1 MNENDRHF
9 NNPRRANDELHQD
22 IAGMPGFSGI
32 EQEQKISDMRAR
44 NHGESQAEQMER
56 DRRVYANNPAP
67 YTFGATTV
75 NPATAPRMDS
85 FNPQGYGNQPFDQT
99 RGESYVA
106 RFNRHQAEKS
116 LVNRIKNFA
125 SNFKSFDKAKEC
137 WGRNSKNIVIAG
149 CLAGMVV
156 AGGSYVAFINN
167 ANAQGYEE
175 ATAIEQT
182 VDLPNEVYGNY
193 DLEIQNNGDAFFVNS
208 NGDRIQEYNGIEA
221 SEVAQSYD
229 EQGRS
234 R

>member
-9 NNPRRANDELHQD
+9 NNPRRANDELYQD

-85 FNPQGYGNQPFDQT
+85 FNPQGYGNEPFDQT

-125 SNFKSFDKAKEC
+125 SNFKSTISTVPAFTISLVPLLSAAFTVTLVK
-137 WGRNSKNIVIAG
+137 
-149 CLAGMVV
+149 LAV
-156 AGGSYVAFINN
+156 ALFA
-167 ANAQGYEE
+167 
-175 ATAIEQT
+175 
-182 VDLPNEVYGNY
+182 L
-193 DLEIQNNGDAFFVNS
+193 
-208 NGDRIQEYNGIEA
+208 
-221 SEVAQSYD
+221 
-229 EQGRS
+229 
-234 R
+234 